1 MNRGN
6 ERNLQKK
13 FLSILLMFFM
23 LVSLALANSKA
34 YADDSPI
41 DSSGDITE
49 TPTSEEPTLAIEN
62 SGASPSLISP
72 TGTIK
77 STNPVFTWSETS
89 GSTSYQLV
97 VAKGASSVIVT
108 EVPSSNCVE
117 TICTYTSTKVLSDG
131 AYTWKV
137 RSFDGTTWSSFAPSL
152 SFTLKAAPR
161 LISPISNTS
170 ITLPTYKWQ
179 AISGV
184 KKYHIEV
191 YRGSTLVLS
200 KDVSITKC
208 SSTSCSYKP
217 SNALSDGTY
226 KWRVKVYKSSGW
238 GPYSSLSTFVLKS
251 IPTVIYPSS
260 SIHKVRPS
268 FTWTPIKNATKY
280 QLQVLSGNSTILDT
294 TISSSAC
301 STTCIYHPV
310 KALPFSTFKW
320 RIRAYIGSTWA
331 SFSPYTS
338 FTVSNGLAF
347 VSNFDAEDPNWIA
360 GYGDWSYSSDCYN
373 GNAEGCY
380 SSYIVGADLDDPDPN
395 SDQINTYYDQDF
407 SDFDY
412 TMKIFRS
419 ANLIRDNIIYFRGD
433 PNHVNSQKSWKTGYI
448 FTFTN
453 TGHYLLYINDYG
465 NDVLTSWVGST
476 TAINR
481 DDWNTVRIRA
491 VGPHIQIFINDEK
504 ILDVYDSTLKSGS
517 IGFGASGQ
525 FSYFEIHVD
534 SVQVTIP

>member
-6 ERNLQKK
+6 GRNLQKK
-13 FLSILLMFFM
+13 CLSILLMFFM
-23 LVSLALANSKA
+23 LVSLALVNSKA

-41 DSSGDITE
+41 DSSGDVTE
-49 TPTSEEPTLAIEN
+49 TPTSEEPTFSIES
-62 SGASPSLISP
+62 SGAAPSLISP

-77 STNPVFTWSETS
+77 STNPVFTWSEAS

-238 GPYSSLSTFVLKS
+238 GPFSTYSTFILKS
-251 IPTVIYPSS
+251 IPSTTYPIS
-260 SIHKVRPS
+260 SIHVVRPTY
-268 FTWTPIKNATKY
+268 TWTPIQKATKY
-280 QLQVLSGNSTILDT
+280 QLQVLSGSSTILDT

-310 KALPFSTFKW
+310 KALPFSSFKW
-320 RIRAYIGSTWA
+320 RVRAYIGSAWA

-360 GYGDWSYSSDCYN
+360 GYGDWDYDSDCYYGN
-373 GNAEGCY
+373 GEGCY
-380 SSYIVGADLDDPDPN
+380 SGHFHGFSLDDPDATTY
-395 SDQINTYYDQDF
+395 QINAYYDQDF

-412 TMKIFRS
+412 TVKNFRS
-419 ANLIRDNIIYFRGD
+419 ENPTRDNIIYFRGD
-433 PNHVNSQKSWKTGYI
+433 PNELATQNQWRTGYI
-448 FTFTN
+448 FEFTN
-453 TGHYLLYINDYG
+453 TGRYTLRIN
-465 NDVLTSWVGST
+465 NKEKDVLTFWSGST
-476 TAINR
+476 TAINK
-481 DDWNTVRIRA
+481 DDWNTVRVRA
-491 VGPHIQIFINDEK
+491 VGPHIQIFINGEK
-504 ILDVYDSTLKSGS
+504 ILDVYDSTLRSGS

-525 FSYFEIHVD
+525 NTSFEFDID